1 MVLRIGKG
9 DPQSPLKSSMSTD
22 QAAAPANPELMTNL
36 IYQKKNFLEIVTQL
50 ERFFNVQK

>member
-22 QAAAPANPELMTNL
+22 QAAAPAKPELMTNL